1 MYIQDYS
8 DYLQGK
14 YSAST
19 IHSYLAAVC
28 GFYNVPMDLI
38 AKPIRHTAEYT
49 KSRSDN
55 GKKIRADNNIDN
67 PRYERSVAFQRVVG
81 IIASELAKLLLR
93 TNRDIYVFSSKTEK
107 AAKEIKESD
116 SKTALTERGL
126 RRLVE
131 EKKIVST
138 LIGNRNLI
146 DMDQLYDYLSGKN
159 RS

>member
-1 MYIQDYS
+1 MIHKIGGDKMS
-8 DYLQGK
+8 MAPK
-14 YSAST
+14 MRT
-19 IHSYLAAVC
+19 IKQA
-28 GFYNVPMDLI
+28 I
-38 AKPIRHTAEYT
+38 
-49 KSRSDN
+49 
-55 GKKIRADNNIDN
+55 
-67 PRYERSVAFQRVVG
+67 
-81 IIASELAKLLLR
+81 
-93 TNRDIYVFSSKTEK
+93 
-107 AAKEIKESD
+107 KEIKESD